1 MLLHFLQGFA
11 RIGRTLVSRIHVGF
25 VYDRQG
31 FLYVVLHSR
40 DGGADGLAAETV
52 RYQAEVRQA
61 VLDVRLQDRGGPVV
75 PVGRSVLVEE
85 LCEFFTHL
93 PAKKAVNTHTCE
105 LNLALDR

>member
-1 MLLHFLQGFA
+1 M
-11 RIGRTLVSRIHVGF
+11 
-25 VYDRQG
+25 
-31 FLYVVLHSR
+31 
-40 DGGADGLAAETV
+40 